1 MTITSIRH
9 TLPRLALLAAAAVAL
24 LALSAC
30 GSSDVTRARL
40 ERNLPKTFANLY
52 VQQAQLLGHKRI
64 TVQSL
69 HAQAQCDKGG
79 PEVADHG
86 PGADWICLMRW
97 NDPNVPLPDGSGK
110 FELNVHSN
118 DCYTA
123 GGPSKLVG
131 LITITDKNG
140 NDVDNPVFEFDSCFN
155 PNSTNNPTG
164 VNIPPPA
171 SAPPP
176 KATKG

>member
-1 MTITSIRH
+1 MNTTSIRRA
-9 TLPRLALLAAAAVAL
+9 LPRLAVLVAAAVAL

-40 ERNLPKTFANLY
+40 ERNLPQTFSNLY
-52 VQQAQLLGHKRI
+52 VQQAQLLGHKGI
-64 TVQSL
+64 TVASL

-79 PEVADHG
+79 PKAPDHG

-123 GGPSKLVG
+123 GGPSKFVG
-131 LITITDKNG
+131 LITITNKSG
-140 NDVDNPVFEFDSCFN
+140 KDVDNPVFEFDSCFD
-155 PNSTNNPTG
+155 PNSSNKPTG

-171 SAPPP
+171 PSPAP
-176 KATKG
+176 KVTKG